1 MSCADTLVAPA
12 PGPVMNSLVSEKKVI
27 CNDSIPNPIAPVP
40 IPIPIDSSESKT
52 VTILS
57 GTIIKPTDPNK
68 KDGNTMNGNHNEGE
82 RLNKEKDVKEES
94 VMNTDTSLSNESS
107 LSPSEPMDCN
117 STPNASPAHTNKFAN
132 ESNEDVA
139 MSENSV
145 GTILLHYM

>member
-1 MSCADTLVAPA
+1 
-12 PGPVMNSLVSEKKVI
+12 MNSLVSEKKVI

-40 IPIPIDSSESKT
+40 IPIALDGAETKT

-57 GTIIKPTDPNK
+57 GTIIKPTDSSKPK
-68 KDGNTMNGNHNEGE
+68 SGNTVNGEQNDK
-82 RLNKEKDVKEES
+82 LNKEKDPKDES
-94 VMNTDTSLSNESS
+94 TMNTDTSLSNESS

-117 STPNASPAHTNKFAN
+117 STPNASPAHVNKFAN

-145 GTILLHYM
+145 SYFIIN